1 VYFSSKKNVKGS
13 IMELAMRMEA
23 AGAGEIILHNVDR
36 DGTFEG
42 YDLDVLKEV
51 VANTR
56 IPIVPLGG
64 AGDILDF
71 TKAIEQAGAHAV
83 AASSM
88 FIFKKNNRD
97 SILINYQK
105 IN

>member
-1 VYFSSKKNVKGS
+1 
-13 IMELAMRMEA
+13 
-23 AGAGEIILHNVDR
+23 
-36 DGTFEG
+36 
-42 YDLDVLKEV
+42 V
-51 VANTR
+51 VASTG

-64 AGDILDF
+64 AGDIQDF
-71 TKAIEQAGAHAV
+71 TKAIKQAGAHAV

-105 IN
+105 TT